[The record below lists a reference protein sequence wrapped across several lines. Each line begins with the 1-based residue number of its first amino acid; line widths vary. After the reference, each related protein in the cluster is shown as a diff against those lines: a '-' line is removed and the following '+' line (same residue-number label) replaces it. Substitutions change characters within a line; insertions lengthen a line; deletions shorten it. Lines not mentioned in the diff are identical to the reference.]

1 MKKLI
6 VLFIALSFFACKK
19 ENPQPTGSVI
29 VAPPPPPTLTGKG
42 SVIFYVQ
49 SYPFG
54 NYGSTKIWVSGV
66 YKGEIQR
73 IPSGW
78 IPDCSDTQGW
88 GIPVK
93 DTIGTYSFHVEIR
106 KSLPFKYLTWDS
118 TFVLTEK
125 SCDAI
130 AIISNR

>member
-29 VAPPPPPTLTGKG
+29 VAPPPPTLTGKG

-93 DTIGTYSFHVEIR
+93 DTIGAYSFHVEIR
-106 KSLPFKYLTWDS
+106 KTLPFKYLTWDS

>member
-6 VLFIALSFFACKK
+6 FLIIAVSFFSCKK
-19 ENPQPTGSVI
+19 EAQPQPKGNYTVPI
-29 VAPPPPPTLTGKG
+29 VVNQPTGKG
-42 SVIFYVQ
+42 SVIFYIKN
-49 SYPFG
+49 YPFG
-54 NYGSTKIWVSGV
+54 NYGHTKVWVNND
-66 YKGEIQR
+66 YKGEITK

-88 GIPVK
+88 GIVVN
-93 DTIGTYSFHVEIR
+93 DSIGTYNFHVEIR
-106 KSLPFKYLTWDS
+106 KTLPVQYFAWDS
-118 TFVLTEK
+118 TFTLSEK